1 MPLYD
6 YQCKDC
12 GETFEVR
19 ASIKEKVAGLKLVCP
34 RCGSQET
41 RALLTPVLML
51 HAGKETSG
59 SGCCGSNSGPGCCG

>member
-19 ASIKEKVAGLKLVCP
+19 ATIKEKEAGLNLVCAK
-34 RCGSQET
+34 CGSHEARQ
-41 RALLTPVLML
+41 LLTAVLML
-51 HAGKETSG
+51 HAGKELSQPVCG
-59 SGCCGSNSGPGCCG
+59 PNAGLGCCG